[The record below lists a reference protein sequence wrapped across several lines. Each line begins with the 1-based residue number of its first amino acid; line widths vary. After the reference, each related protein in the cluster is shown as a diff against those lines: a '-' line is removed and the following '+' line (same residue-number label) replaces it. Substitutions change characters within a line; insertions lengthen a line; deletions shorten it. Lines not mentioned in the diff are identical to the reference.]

1 MAWHSIVSLLMRLP
15 RLLCSQPP
23 SCHLPLPGEC
33 VESDFS
39 FPRPPPAGLEIE
51 DDASK
56 ALATR
61 LSGTGS
67 EGGGTRDAGDRILP
81 RRWAV
86 RSESLRARMIVSI
99 GSYKDKNIYTPSDQP
114 SRNVAETLPKHKSS
128 NPSSLLKS
136 AIQRTFPATSPQ
148 HFKDIE

>member
-1 MAWHSIVSLLMRLP
+1 MAWHWIASLLVRLP
-15 RLLCSQPP
+15 RLLFSQPP
-23 SCHLPLPGEC
+23 SRCLPLPGEC

-39 FPRPPPAGLEIE
+39 VPRPPLSRLEIE

-67 EGGGTRDAGDRILP
+67 EGGGTQDAGDQIWP

-86 RSESLRARMIVSI
+86 RNESLVSI
-99 GSYKDKNIYTPSDQP
+99 QQ
-114 SRNVAETLPKHKSS
+114 ETDYVLQ
-128 NPSSLLKS
+128 L
-136 AIQRTFPATSPQ
+136 I
-148 HFKDIE
+148 